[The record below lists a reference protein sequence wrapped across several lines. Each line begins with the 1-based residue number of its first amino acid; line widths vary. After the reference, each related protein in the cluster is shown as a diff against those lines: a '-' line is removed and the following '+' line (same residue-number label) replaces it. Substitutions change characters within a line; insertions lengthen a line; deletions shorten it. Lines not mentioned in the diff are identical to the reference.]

1 MAKQLCLVS
10 YYQSYLLVRMPC
22 GAVEDSHLECS
33 KGILLYSERRM
44 HHMDWKDL
52 GAGPAKFNKKRK
64 QEVRK
69 KEKKMR
75 RRAEKSDGFR

>member
-10 YYQSYLLVRMPC
+10 YYQSYLFVRMPS
-22 GAVEDSHLECS
+22 GTGEDFHLECS
-33 KGILLYSERRM
+33 KGISTYSEHRL

-52 GAGPAKFNKKRK
+52 GAGSAKFNKKRK

-69 KEKKMR
+69 KERK
-75 RRAEKSDGFR
+75 